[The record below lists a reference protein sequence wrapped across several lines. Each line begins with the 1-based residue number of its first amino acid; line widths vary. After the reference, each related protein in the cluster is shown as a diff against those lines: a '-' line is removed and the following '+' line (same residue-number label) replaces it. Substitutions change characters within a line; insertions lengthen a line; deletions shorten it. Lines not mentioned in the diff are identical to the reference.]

1 MNRFDFSTAP
11 YNSLTSSQ
19 RQTLE
24 KATDIVFFDDQAT
37 VIQAND
43 SIDTL
48 YIVIKGMIQEVDADG
63 EVLALYHPSDS
74 FDTRALF
81 EQTYRHSFIAV
92 DQSLL
97 YAIPKSII
105 RELIEKNSEF
115 GAYFFANIADKLQAQ
130 TGNKRD
136 NELAGYYK
144 GRC

>member
-11 YNSLTSSQ
+11 YNSLTSLQ

-43 SIDTL
+43 SIDAL

-74 FDTRALF
+74 FDTRLCLS
-81 EQTYRHSFIAV
+81 RLIAIV
-92 DQSLL
+92 SSLL
-97 YAIPKSII
+97 IKACYMPSQKHHSRTDRKKQRIWCV
-105 RELIEKNSEF
+105 
-115 GAYFFANIADKLQAQ
+115 FFCQY
-130 TGNKRD
+130 R
-136 NELAGYYK
+136 
-144 GRC
+144 

>member
-11 YNSLTSSQ
+11 YNSLTSLQ

-43 SIDTL
+43 SIDAL

-81 EQTYRHSFIAV
+81 EQTYRHSFVAV

-115 GAYFFANIADKLQAQ
+115 GAYFFANIADKLQSQ
-130 TGNKRD
+130 TGNRQD
-136 NELAGYYK
+136 DELA
-144 GRC
+144 